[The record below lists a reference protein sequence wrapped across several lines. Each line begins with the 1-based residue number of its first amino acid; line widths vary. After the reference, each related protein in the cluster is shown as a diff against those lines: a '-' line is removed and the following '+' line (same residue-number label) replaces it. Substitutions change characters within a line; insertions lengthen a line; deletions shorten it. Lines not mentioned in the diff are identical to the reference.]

1 MTTATEPKRRTTRKK
16 AEDAVANSVD
26 SVAANE
32 VAKKPARK
40 KADPAAKAAAKPKPA
55 AKTARTSA
63 APVASESAV
72 PAGPTAAEI
81 RALILASLDKDKA
94 VDMVVIDL
102 EGKSSLADCMV
113 VASGTSSRQVA
124 AMAEHLIEKLKAKG
138 LTPRAEGL
146 NRADWVLIDAYD
158 VIVHLFRPEVREFYG
173 LEKMWQAEIV
183 EEGFSS
189 SRR

>member
-16 AEDAVANSVD
+16 AEDAVANSAD
-26 SVAANE
+26 SVAAND

-40 KADPAAKAAAKPKPA
+40 KADPAAKAAAKPKTA
-55 AKTARTSA
+55 AKTAKPVDVPA
-63 APVASESAV
+63 APEAAV
-72 PAGPTAAEI
+72 QSGLTAADI
-81 RALILASLDKDKA
+81 RELILTSLDKDKA
-94 VDMVVIDL
+94 VDTVVIDL

-113 VASGTSSRQVA
+113 VTSGTSSRQVA

-173 LEKMWQAEIV
+173 LEKMWQAEII

-189 SRR
+189 TRR